1 MSQLLPTMPALVVD
15 EKELKEWGSKWLD
28 NRRKVEELAKMKF
41 VAKQEARRKKF
52 DERQEARKQ
61 ASRKPSTF
69 SPKQFDTASI
79 SGAFARDE
87 SVRFATMF
95 DRAFGKALAEFLGGI
110 PVKEP
115 NGDSLLPPQAD
126 CVEVGATRIV
136 GGIRPQN
143 YDAAYRPDG
152 PRVVLDSKSLNDR
165 KSIGKNWQNMINDL
179 ATEAATIH
187 TRFPYAVVAFM
198 VILPKPALEAKQEA
212 DIMRTLERLGTR
224 EHVLDQH
231 HLAEA
236 IALIVWDP
244 ETGKI
249 DSAVPGEES
258 AIGLRSFSNK
268 IARCYTER
276 YKGLP
281 PHGFVREA
289 PGAIDEERLNEGNST
304 ETG

>member
-1 MSQLLPTMPALVVD
+1 MGQLAAIMPVVVIDPT
-15 EKELKEWGSKWLD
+15 ELKKWGEKWL
-28 NRRKVEELAKMKF
+28 NNKKEAETEAQNKFSAKEET
-41 VAKQEARRKKF
+41 RKKKAHTAGRKFKAKVF
-52 DERQEARKQ
+52 D
-61 ASRKPSTF
+61 PS
-69 SPKQFDTASI
+69 SV

-87 SVRFATMF
+87 SVQFATMF
-95 DRAFGKALAEFLGGI
+95 DRAFGNALAKFLGNV
-110 PVKEP
+110 PVVPP
-115 NGDSLLPPQAD
+115 NGDSLLPPQED
-126 CVEVGATRIV
+126 CVEVGAAKIV

-212 DIMRTLERLGTR
+212 DIVRTLERLGTR

-244 ETGKI
+244 EAGEI
-249 DSAVPGEES
+249 DPTVPGENS
-258 AIGLRSFSNK
+258 IIGMKSFSQK
-268 IARCYTER
+268 IARCYIER

-289 PGAIDEERLNEGNST
+289 PGIEHEQDIDLP
-304 ETG
+304 